1 MTITLNNAS
10 KIQTHHQRNRALHDK
25 LVAELEPLGFV
36 DLTSCDDDYPSL
48 SWLGDGERFFEVRV
62 QIGTAKGADI
72 IYVHSNFE
80 EYSPLDSVYYHGH
93 CTKTAIT
100 KIKQILP
107 AFRLYSILIKRGYEA
122 GSTGGGC
129 TNWCKDVGGLTVSV
143 SNNSDADLLNE
154 THDYHHLNATG
165 EYNHH
170 TPEFIYAGIDDQSGG
185 VELPN
190 GEYALIVPTNDTLGF
205 DQVLA
210 NLEAIASKKHKLNRG
225 K

>member
-10 KIQTHHQRNRALHDK
+10 KIQMHHQRNRALHDK
-25 LVAELEPLGFV
+25 LLAELEPLGFV

-62 QIGTAKGADI
+62 QIGTAHGAGF
-72 IYVHSNFE
+72 IYIDSNFE
-80 EYSPLDSVYYHGH
+80 EYSPLEAVYYHGD
-93 CTKTAIT
+93 CINTAVT

-129 TNWCKDVGGLTVSV
+129 TNWCKDVGDLTVSV
-143 SNNSDADLLNE
+143 SNDSDADLLNE
-154 THDYHHLNATG
+154 TNDYQHFPDPH
-165 EYNHH
+165 HH
-170 TPEFIYAGIDDQSGG
+170 TPEFIYAGIDDQSYG

-210 NLEAIASKKHKLNRG
+210 NLEAIALKQHKLNRG
-225 K
+225 I